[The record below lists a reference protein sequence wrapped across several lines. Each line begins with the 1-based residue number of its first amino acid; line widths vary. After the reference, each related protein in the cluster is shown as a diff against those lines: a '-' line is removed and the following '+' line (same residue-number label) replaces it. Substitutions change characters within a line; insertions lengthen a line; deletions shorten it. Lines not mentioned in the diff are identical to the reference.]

1 MLGFGAFVTLDRN
14 EFASTSL
21 PRRAEV
27 GHVQVS
33 RLIPAS
39 ISEAFQFLS
48 NPENVPETVAGFL
61 QVEFPRTPPRLEA
74 GIELEAMVSR
84 YGIAVRAVFRID
96 EIIPDRSIAYRQVAG
111 FLRSWEHSIAL
122 EEHDARSTRLT
133 ESARFRMPLG
143 IVGSL
148 IDDVFVRAEVQRAFE
163 ARQERIAAIFGEPLD
178 ARPSPT
184 L

>member
-1 MLGFGAFVTLDRN
+1 M
-14 EFASTSL
+14 
-21 PRRAEV
+21 

-39 ISEAFQFLS
+39 VSEAFQLLS

-61 QVEFPRTPPRLEA
+61 QVEFPRTPPKLEP
-74 GIELEAMVSR
+74 GVELEAMVSR
-84 YGIAVRAVFRID
+84 YGIAVRAVFRIE
-96 EIIPDRSIAYRQVAG
+96 EIAVDRVISYRQVAG

-122 EEHDARSTRLT
+122 EEHDPRTTRLT

-163 ARQERIAAIFGEPLD
+163 ARQERIAAIFGEISD
-178 ARPSPT
+178 ARPSPP